1 MLTLEATQN
10 GKKVSSMSFTERT
23 SKEGREI
30 TAREMKE
37 WEEKTKKEFDNV
49 EFALYFD

>member
-10 GKKVSSMSFTERT
+10 GKRVESMSFTERI

-37 WEEKTKKEFDNV
+37 WEEKMKKKFDGV
-49 EFALYFD
+49 EFSLYFD